1 LETPCRKCLKQ
12 SLTMSLVI
20 QSMTTKTSKQIT
32 AEMDTL
38 LKTVKSN
45 YGKVD
50 LDVPRDRNGEFEPL
64 VVKKNQTDISS
75 IEDQVLSMYAK
86 GMSTHDIERH
96 VENLYGIDTSP

>member
-1 LETPCRKCLKQ
+1 
-12 SLTMSLVI
+12 
-20 QSMTTKTSKQIT
+20 MTTKTKLQIIPET
-32 AEMDTL
+32 DTL

-86 GMSTHDIERH
+86 GMSTRDIERH